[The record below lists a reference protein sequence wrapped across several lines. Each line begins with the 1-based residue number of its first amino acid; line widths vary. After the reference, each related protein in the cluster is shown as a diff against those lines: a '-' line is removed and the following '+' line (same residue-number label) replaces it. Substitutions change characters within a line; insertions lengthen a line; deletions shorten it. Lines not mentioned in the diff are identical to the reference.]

1 MAHGRGRGGRI
12 LRLPPAA
19 PPVSSDDR
27 EGIALSLGVHA
38 VLLLLLVLVA
48 ATPSETLD
56 ADYPPQLTEI
66 EFGVAPTLPVVEGPP
81 QSAPSAAPSA
91 AAEQPEPERPAPA
104 AATPARVPERAPTPP
119 RDRPVPRPVQR
130 DQARPA
136 RPNPPSRATQPEPR
150 PTAPTNAEPT
160 RGGGRSEGTAETAGT
175 ETGTETGSGGDAP
188 VEVGFNRGNR
198 ADTCPTPPF
207 DGIVGDVR
215 YRVTYAANGRYV
227 ASQPLPPRNSDL
239 DRLVQG
245 VINRCRAEPLPPGV
259 PQVNQSNT
267 VTFRFRAN

>member
-1 MAHGRGRGGRI
+1 MSA
-12 LRLPPAA
+12 
-19 PPVSSDDR
+19 DDR

-48 ATPSETLD
+48 ATPTETLD
-56 ADYPPQLTEI
+56 EDYSPRLTEI

-81 QSAPSAAPSA
+81 ESAPSAAPSD

-119 RDRPVPRPVQR
+119 RERPVPRPVQR
-130 DQARPA
+130 DEARPA
-136 RPNPPSRATQPEPR
+136 RPNPPSRATEPEPR
-150 PTAPTNAEPT
+150 PTAPTNTQPT
-160 RGGGRSEGTAETAGT
+160 RGGGRSEGSAETAGT
-175 ETGTETGSGGDAP
+175 DRGAQTGSGGDAA

-215 YRVTYAANGRYV
+215 YQVTYAPNGRYV
-227 ASQPLPPRNSDL
+227 ASRPLPPRNSDL

-245 VINRCRAEPLPPGV
+245 VITRCRAEPLPAGV

>member
-1 MAHGRGRGGRI
+1 MSR
-12 LRLPPAA
+12 
-19 PPVSSDDR
+19 DDR

-38 VLLLLLVLVA
+38 VLLLALVLVA

-56 ADYPPQLTEI
+56 EDYPPQLMEI

-91 AAEQPEPERPAPA
+91 AAEQPEPERPAPP
-104 AATPARVPERAPTPP
+104 AATPARVPQRTPTPP
-119 RDRPVPRPVQR
+119 RDNPVPRPVQR
-130 DQARPA
+130 SEARPA
-136 RPNPPSRATQPEPR
+136 RPNPPSPATRPEPR

-160 RGGGRSEGTAETAGT
+160 RGGGRSEGDAPTAGT
-175 ETGTETGSGGDAP
+175 DDGRQTGSGGDAP

-198 ADTCPTPPF
+198 ADSCPTPAF
-207 DGIVGDVR
+207 AGIVGEVR
-215 YRVTYAANGRYV
+215 YRVTYAPSGRYV
-227 ASQPLPPRNSDL
+227 ANQALPPRNSDL

-245 VINRCRAEPLPPGV
+245 VINRCRAEPLPSGV